1 MDLPKLNCDVEEANT
16 SIIPHLNKISL
27 NKSAFA
33 VVLSVTQIYVFCYYV
48 TGICFRITDY
58 LNFGCEME
66 KKMRSKSGTKDRALR
81 ACPIIFKVL
90 VRKNLCLMRKSNKP
104 SSI

>member
-1 MDLPKLNCDVEEANT
+1 MDLPKLNCDVEEAYT

-27 NKSAFA
+27 NQNACA
-33 VVLSVTQIYVFCYYV
+33 VVLSVTQMHVFCYYV
-48 TGICFRITDY
+48 TGICFRIRDY
-58 LNFGCEME
+58 LNFGCDMEQEMP
-66 KKMRSKSGTKDRALR
+66 SKLGTKDRALR

-90 VRKNLCLMRKSNKP
+90 VRKKLCLMRKFNKP

>member
-33 VVLSVTQIYVFCYYV
+33 VVLSVTQIYVLLLRYRYMFQNNGLSKLWMRNGKENAQQIRNKRQSFKSMSNY
-48 TGICFRITDY
+48 FQS
-58 LNFGCEME
+58 FGE
-66 KKMRSKSGTKDRALR
+66 KE
-81 ACPIIFKVL
+81 L
-90 VRKNLCLMRKSNKP
+90 VP
-104 SSI
+104 DEEIQQAE